1 MLLDSLSKNVWL
13 QRKRTKYEEKRLIG
27 RKRIDQEEKD

>member
-1 MLLDSLSKNVWL
+1 MLLDSLSENIWL
-13 QRKRTKYEEKRLIG
+13 QRKRTKYEGKGLIG